1 MHDSTYFIIAAIAAL
16 VLFRLYRRGRKLIGE
31 QAYAEKTMRRRLV
44 VLAVVLVLLLFD
56 DWNLAH
62 AALAHAGSALLLA
75 AAYLAV
81 GIAGGAVLGIW
92 AVRLTHLRWHDG
104 ALKLRGHVYI
114 GPAILA
120 LYVLRLIYRFW
131 LMQHL
136 GLMNASAYDPVHAMV
151 MQREMAEYVLNPV
164 SSLLRGLVFA
174 YYFTYYPL
182 LMRRARAT
190 QAAEP
195 LAAASQP

>member
-31 QAYAEKTMRRRLV
+31 QVYSEKAMRRRLV
-44 VLAVVLVLLLFD
+44 VLAAVLVLPLYD
-56 DWNLAH
+56 DWSLAH
-62 AALAHAGSALLLA
+62 AALAHAGSALAMA
-75 AAYLAV
+75 AVYLAV
-81 GIAGGAVLGIW
+81 GIAGGAALGIW

-114 GPAILA
+114 GPAILV
-120 LYVLRLIYRFW
+120 LYVLRQIYRFW
-131 LMQHL
+131 LLQHL
-136 GLMNASAYDPVHAMV
+136 GLMNAAAYSGANVML

-182 LMRRARAT
+182 LMRRARAMQSAT
-190 QAAEP
+190 P
-195 LAAASQP
+195 LAAGDQP

>member
-1 MHDSTYFIIAAIAAL
+1 MHSGTYLIIAIVAGL
-16 VLFRLYRRGRKLIGE
+16 VLFRLYRRGRNLIGE
-31 QAYAEKTMRRRLV
+31 QAYSEKTMRRRLV
-44 VLAVVLVLLLFD
+44 VLAVVLALLLFD
-56 DWNLAH
+56 DWNLSH
-62 AALAHAGSALLLA
+62 AAFVHAGSALILA
-75 AAYLAV
+75 AVYLV
-81 GIAGGAVLGIW
+81 AGVACGAVLGIW
-92 AVRLTHLRWHDG
+92 AARLTHLRWHDG

-136 GLMNASAYDPVHAMV
+136 GLMNASAYDPAHAMV

-182 LMRRARAT
+182 LMRRARAM
-190 QAAEP
+190 QAAAP
-195 LAAASQP
+195 VAVADQP

>member
-1 MHDSTYFIIAAIAAL
+1 MHDSTYLIIAAIAAL

-31 QAYAEKTMRRRLV
+31 QVYSEKAMRRRLV
-44 VLAVVLVLLLFD
+44 VLAAVLVLPLYD
-56 DWNLAH
+56 DWSLAH
-62 AALAHAGSALLLA
+62 AALAHAGFALVMA
-75 AAYLAV
+75 VVYLAV

-114 GPAILA
+114 GPAILV
-120 LYVLRLIYRFW
+120 LYVLRLIYRLW
-131 LMQHL
+131 LVQHL
-136 GLMNASAYDPVHAMV
+136 GLMSAAAYSGANVML

-182 LMRRARAT
+182 LMRRARSM
-190 QAAEP
+190 QAAAP
-195 LAAASQP
+195 LAADDQP